1 MYCRVLE
8 AIESVVDNIPVTNVS
23 EPVVLAQ
30 RSFAVSVQRI
40 NLEEFSTNGQT
51 FSVNVGAGQNLT
63 SDNLMFA
70 DLLDIPPTGSI
81 SLPNNL
87 FGFVANVSNNTRI
100 TNAVFTTDS
109 LFLRRDTRYTEV
121 GSVIISA
128 TVVGVDTIRNL
139 NPPVALSFQISPV
152 SNKTI
157 ISLNYFV

>member
-1 MYCRVLE
+1 ME
-8 AIESVVDNIPVTNVS
+8 AIESVVDNIPVANVS

-40 NLEEFSTNGQT
+40 NFEEFSTNGQT

-87 FGFVANVSNNTRI
+87 FSFVANVSNNTRI
-100 TNAVFTTDS
+100 TNAVFISDS

-139 NPPVALSFQISPV
+139 NPPVTLGFQISPV
-152 SNKTI
+152 SNKTM